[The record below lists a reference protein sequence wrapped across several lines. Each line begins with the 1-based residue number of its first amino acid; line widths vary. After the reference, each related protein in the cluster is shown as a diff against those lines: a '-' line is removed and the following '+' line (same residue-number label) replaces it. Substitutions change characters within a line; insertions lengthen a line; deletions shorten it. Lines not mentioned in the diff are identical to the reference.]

1 MTHRLT
7 MSSLLP
13 LAESFSM
20 GKCARMTHVLA
31 LLERNVREKLR
42 AAAGAALTCAST
54 PPCAAD

>member
-1 MTHRLT
+1 

-31 LLERNVREKLR
+31 LLERNMCERLR
-42 AAAGAALTCAST
+42 AAAGGGRCVCVCLTCAST
-54 PPCAAD
+54 PPYAAG